1 MATSLRR
8 RDHLLRVLQ
17 NATPGTT
24 DPVLDTLG
32 RTVTNTDHLGRAN
45 TAPAWI
51 AATVYAVGDIVTEV
65 ATGKVLQATVGG
77 TSHATT
83 EPTAPAHGATVT
95 DNTVTWRRIHN

>member
-8 RDHLLRVLQ
+8 RDHLLRLLQ

-24 DPVLDTLG
+24 DPVLDHVG

-45 TAPAWI
+45 TAAAWI
-51 AATVYAVGDIVTEV
+51 AATVYAVGDIVTQV
-65 ATGKVLQATVGG
+65 ATGKVLRATVGG

-83 EPTAPAHGATVT
+83 APTPPGYGLTVVDT
-95 DNTVTWRRIHN
+95 GVTWVQITP